1 VLTSWP
7 YVWQL
12 DPGHTYNEH
21 LVLVLKTG
29 CDSIFVLYPSFVS
42 PSIYRLTLWD
52 PRLGP
57 FSFHMQDGGFGK
69 ENMSS
74 NDLGLLLGVI
84 EIQMVLHMLAHGIRF
99 DILWHLHFYV
109 SILIHPPYAC
119 LKCELLLCSLDL
131 IACIIIA
138 LSCILLLVR
147 LDLFAACGV
156 HWSDYSC
163 FLCGLICS
171 PLCVTMPWLRPMF
184 VPSLCA
190 SPV

>member
-1 VLTSWP
+1 
-7 YVWQL
+7 
-12 DPGHTYNEH
+12 
-21 LVLVLKTG
+21 
-29 CDSIFVLYPSFVS
+29 
-42 PSIYRLTLWD
+42 
-52 PRLGP
+52 
-57 FSFHMQDGGFGK
+57 M
-69 ENMSS
+69 ENMSFD
-74 NDLGLLLGVI
+74 DLSLLLGVI
-84 EIQMVLHMLAHGIRF
+84 ETRMVLYILVHGLRF
-99 DILWHLHFYV
+99 PVLQCDIFTYSV

-156 HWSDYSC
+156 HRSYYTC

-171 PLCVTMPWLRPMF
+171 PLCVTVPWLRPMF
-184 VPSLCA
+184 VPSWCS